1 MKPKSKNLEQQNW
14 SIIFGVWL
22 IYFCFGITVA
32 SVAPLV
38 PYITNDLNISYKQMG
53 LILGA
58 WQFTYIFFAIPAGYI
73 LDKYGLKAS
82 IFMAAMIFTLSLI
95 SRGLS
100 NNFYHMWLS
109 VALFGIGGP
118 LISVGAPKVSKL
130 WKNQKYRSISMGI
143 LVTGP
148 LFGGIISLSF
158 INSIFMPLLNN
169 DWQKVYLLYSFVPFI
184 SGCIWLII
192 FNRYKISYKKNTL
205 NLNIKK
211 SFMQFKLII
220 KKKRFLIILILGTI
234 SMFLVHGIAGWLPKI
249 ISSKGIN
256 INLSSLFAIIP
267 SFIGIIAAL
276 IIPRFSNNKTR
287 VMILTILFLNAIFAL
302 FLIQSLTVPL
312 FILGLI
318 LLGISTG
325 SLISLLLN
333 HLSETKDI
341 SYNNIGIASGLFF
354 SVIEIGGVIGPFTI
368 GLIYDYYTDF
378 NIALSFYALLIT
390 FMIVPLYILN
400 KLK

>member
-1 MKPKSKNLEQQNW
+1 
-14 SIIFGVWL
+14 
-22 IYFCFGITVA
+22 
-32 SVAPLV
+32 
-38 PYITNDLNISYKQMG
+38 
-53 LILGA
+53 
-58 WQFTYIFFAIPAGYI
+58 
-73 LDKYGLKAS
+73 
-82 IFMAAMIFTLSLI
+82 
-95 SRGLS
+95 
-100 NNFYHMWLS
+100 
-109 VALFGIGGP
+109 
-118 LISVGAPKVSKL
+118 
-130 WKNQKYRSISMGI
+130 
-143 LVTGP
+143 
-148 LFGGIISLSF
+148 
-158 INSIFMPLLNN
+158 
-169 DWQKVYLLYSFVPFI
+169 
-184 SGCIWLII
+184 
-192 FNRYKISYKKNTL
+192 
-205 NLNIKK
+205 
-211 SFMQFKLII
+211 
-220 KKKRFLIILILGTI
+220 
-234 SMFLVHGIAGWLPKI
+234 MFLVHGIAGWLPKI

-378 NIALSFYALLIT
+378 TDPKLLCIINNFYDYSFRRI
-390 FMIVPLYILN
+390 N

>member
-1 MKPKSKNLEQQNW
+1 
-14 SIIFGVWL
+14 
-22 IYFCFGITVA
+22 
-32 SVAPLV
+32 
-38 PYITNDLNISYKQMG
+38 
-53 LILGA
+53 
-58 WQFTYIFFAIPAGYI
+58 
-73 LDKYGLKAS
+73 
-82 IFMAAMIFTLSLI
+82 
-95 SRGLS
+95 
-100 NNFYHMWLS
+100 
-109 VALFGIGGP
+109 
-118 LISVGAPKVSKL
+118 
-130 WKNQKYRSISMGI
+130 
-143 LVTGP
+143 
-148 LFGGIISLSF
+148 
-158 INSIFMPLLNN
+158 MPLLNN

-390 FMIVPLYILN
+390 FMIIPLYILN